1 MVITANAIAPTVG
14 TLATVIGAGL
24 GYALRQA
31 AGGGGDGSDALAM
44 CGAAALYTCAALLAL
59 KNLLRE
65 GEHPA
70 LEFAVVEKGLPKVI
84 ATRMEQNWD
93 DSDIPMLLEW
103 MQAHLEAG
111 ALALTS
117 LERYKKEV
125 MSGALRRSPLHDSE
139 AFWGENA
146 ERLVDSNC
154 LLLKALLRLLEV
166 SRDPVTLTVACKDL
180 SQFVTYYPH
189 GKGAVADLKGKQ
201 LAMRLLAHPD
211 GEVQKEALV
220 CVQRLLLS
228 RDSVDYM
235 DMAQA

>member
-1 MVITANAIAPTVG
+1 MRLTQKEKLV
-14 TLATVIGAGL
+14 
-24 GYALRQA
+24 R
-31 AGGGGDGSDALAM
+31 
-44 CGAAALYTCAALLAL
+44 AALLAL